1 MSSPLS
7 VVPYNPHKVFKVFKG
22 SRDFKDYRQGAR
34 QLKEF
39 YGL

>member
-7 VVPYNPHKVFKVFKG
+7 VVPYNPHKVYKVFKD

>member
-7 VVPYNPHKVFKVFKG
+7 VVPYILRILPPWTE
-22 SRDFKDYRQGAR
+22 RDYRQGAR